1 MRVFL
6 YADNLNPSQL
16 KRRAPE
22 HKFLFKAYLP
32 DHTIHFCR
40 FSSQWRCGLASITPS
55 QGERVWGV
63 VFDLTDEDLKIL
75 DAFEGEVPEGA
86 FRHLE
91 ATVVTEDDHKE
102 LVTTHA
108 ATPIGKF
115 RVKDHYLDFVIK
127 GVKHWELPE
136 ECLDTWEQFR
146 PRT

>member
-6 YADNLNPSQL
+6 YADNLNLSQL

-32 DHTIHFCR
+32 DHTVHFCR

-63 VFDLTDEDLKIL
+63 VFELTDEDLKIL

-108 ATPIGKF
+108 AAPIGKF
-115 RVKDHYLDFVIK
+115 RVKGHYLDFVIK

-136 ECLDTWEQFR
+136 ECLDTWELFR

>member
-6 YADNLNPSQL
+6 YADNLNLSQL

-22 HKFLFKAYLP
+22 HKCLFKAYLP

-91 ATVVTEDDHKE
+91 ATVVTEDGHKE
-102 LVTTHA
+102 LVTTHS

-136 ECLDTWEQFR
+136 ECLDTWERFR

>member
-1 MRVFL
+1 MRVFI
-6 YADNLNPSQL
+6 YADNLNLSQL

-22 HKFLFKAYLP
+22 HKFVFKAYLP

-40 FSSQWRCGLASITPS
+40 FSSQWRCGLASVTPS

-63 VFDLTDEDLKIL
+63 VFELTDEDLKIL

-91 ATVVTEDDHKE
+91 ATVVTEDDRKE

-108 ATPIGKF
+108 ARPIGKF
-115 RVKDHYLDFVIK
+115 RVKDHYLDFVVK

-136 ECLDTWEQFR
+136 ECLDAWERFR